1 MAAENER
8 MASIQL
14 RTLIDNVL
22 QDTSRD
28 MMEQCDVVDTAF
40 AKRVEE
46 MEDAKAKMEEN
57 LRKVIISLLFYNNI
71 LNVRVDMCK
80 ACSGKSNQK
89 FKAGYDWFRHRVRS

>member
-1 MAAENER
+1 

-28 MMEQCDVVDTAF
+28 MIEQCDVVDNAF

-57 LRKVIISLLFYNNI
+57 LKKVNTDDDANGL
-71 LNVRVDMCK
+71 
-80 ACSGKSNQK
+80 Q
-89 FKAGYDWFRHRVRS
+89 

>member
-1 MAAENER
+1 

-22 QDTSRD
+22 NDTSRD

-46 MEDAKAKMEEN
+46 EEDAKAKMEES
-57 LRKVIISLLFYNNI
+57 LKKVY
-71 LNVRVDMCK
+71 K
-80 ACSGKSNQK
+80 ANHCLVKC
-89 FKAGYDWFRHRVRS
+89 

>member
-14 RTLIDNVL
+14 RTLVDNVL

-28 MMEQCDVVDTAF
+28 MSEQCDVVDTAF

-57 LRKVIISLLFYNNI
+57 LRKVSYYGWKENI
-71 LNVRVDMCK
+71 HTVSKAITNVP
-80 ACSGKSNQK
+80 
-89 FKAGYDWFRHRVRS
+89 

>member
-14 RTLIDNVL
+14 RTLVDNVL

-28 MMEQCDVVDTAF
+28 MVEQCDVVDTAF

-57 LRKVIISLLFYNNI
+57 LRKVG
-71 LNVRVDMCK
+71 K
-80 ACSGKSNQK
+80 A
-89 FKAGYDWFRHRVRS
+89 RHWSQYFVAFTAEKTIAAQFL

>member
-22 QDTSRD
+22 KDTSRD
-28 MMEQCDVVDTAF
+28 MQEQCDVVDSAF

-46 MEDAKAKMEEN
+46 MEDAKAKMEES
-57 LRKVIISLLFYNNI
+57 LKKV
-71 LNVRVDMCK
+71 RMK
-80 ACSGKSNQK
+80 T
-89 FKAGYDWFRHRVRS
+89 